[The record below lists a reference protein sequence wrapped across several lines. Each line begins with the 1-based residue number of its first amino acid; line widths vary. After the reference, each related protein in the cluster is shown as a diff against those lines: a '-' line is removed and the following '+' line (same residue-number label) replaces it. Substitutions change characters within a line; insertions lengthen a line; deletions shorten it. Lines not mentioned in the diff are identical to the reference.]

1 VGEVKEARAKP
12 CLFVT
17 GGAQGIGL
25 ATAKFFAARGWF
37 VGLADIN
44 VPGLDRARA
53 TLGPADAMAVPLDVR
68 DRAQWSTALAR
79 FADATGGRLDV
90 LLNNAGLTYYTFF
103 DELTDEEIDRI
114 VDVNLRGVINGARAG
129 LPLLKTG
136 QGCLVNV
143 ASCAALYGSPKY
155 SIYAATKAGV
165 RALSEA
171 LDVEFARF
179 GVRVRCI
186 LPWSLETPILDSAS
200 ASCATTIRDD
210 IRATG
215 QAVYPVEDAA
225 EMIWRAVHDDGLHY
239 IVGAQG
245 EETAARVR
253 LAFEEVRRETRAYW
267 VPS

>member
-1 VGEVKEARAKP
+1 MGAIKEARERP

-25 ATAKFFAARGWF
+25 ATAQFFAARGWF
-37 VGLADIN
+37 VGLADMN
-44 VPGLDRARA
+44 LPGLERARA
-53 TLGPADAMAVPLDVR
+53 AIGPARAMTLPLDVR
-68 DRAQWSTALAR
+68 DRAQWSAALAR

-90 LLNNAGLTYYTFF
+90 LLNNAGLTFYTFF

-129 LPLLKTG
+129 LPFLRATK
-136 QGCLVNV
+136 GCLVNV

-179 GVRVRCI
+179 DVRVRCI

-200 ASCATTIRDD
+200 ASSATTIRDD

-215 QAVYPVEDAA
+215 QAIYPVEDAA
-225 EMIWRAVHDDGLHY
+225 EVIWRAVHEDGLHY

-245 EETAARVR
+245 EETATRVR
-253 LAFEEVRRETRAYW
+253 LAFDEVRRETRAYW
-267 VPS
+267 AGT